1 MESSRL
7 TGRDRLEEP
16 LTGRLIDRLGLRGL
30 DGWMMFATIGLVL
43 ASVLTLGAASEK
55 PIAGAPD
62 LLPQRQAIYALI
74 GIVGM
79 VLLARFDYSR
89 FRDLRT
95 GLYALLCISIIAT
108 FVFGFAARGS
118 TQAIE
123 LPLFSFQPA
132 EPGKLLLILAL
143 AGFVLDG
150 TRAGSETKRTLR
162 YLAIGMV
169 PTALVLLQDLG
180 TSLVYAAIT
189 IAIML
194 AAGVR
199 WSHLGAIGASAVA
212 LVAFV
217 LILMPAAGVPLLKE
231 YQQERLTSFVSPASD
246 PRGVGYQQN
255 QAKVAAGA
263 GGLTGRGDQATQSTL
278 GFVPERHTDFVFSVV
293 AERYGF
299 AGAVL
304 VLALFALL
312 LWRALRLM
320 SLSKDSYGKLVA
332 AGIACA
338 ILFQVFVSVG
348 MNLGIMPI
356 TGIPLPLMSY
366 GGSAVIST
374 LLMVGVLQSIHIRS
388 HAGQRGP
395 WVG

>member
-1 MESSRL
+1 MESSRV
-7 TGRDRLEEP
+7 TGRERIGEP
-16 LTGRLIDRLGLRGL
+16 LGSRIVARLGLSNL
-30 DGWMMFATIGLVL
+30 DGWLLLAAVGLVL
-43 ASVLTLGAASEK
+43 ASILTLAAASEK

-62 LLPQRQAIYALI
+62 LLPQRQAIYGLI

-95 GLYALLCISIIAT
+95 GLYALLCISITAT
-108 FVFGFAARGS
+108 FIFGFAARGS
-118 TQAIE
+118 TQSIE
-123 LPLFSFQPA
+123 LPLFTFQPA

-143 AGFVLDG
+143 AGFILDG
-150 TRAGSETKRTLR
+150 TRAGSESKRTLR
-162 YLAIGMV
+162 YLAIGLL

-189 IAIML
+189 LAIMM

-199 WSHLGAIGASAVA
+199 WSHLGLIGGVAVA
-212 LVAFV
+212 LVSFV
-217 LILMPAAGVPLLKE
+217 LVLLPAAGLPLLKE
-231 YQQERLTSFVSPASD
+231 YQQERLTSFVSPGSD
-246 PRGVGYQQN
+246 PRGAGYQQN

-263 GGLTGRGDQATQSTL
+263 GGLTGRGDQATQSNL
-278 GFVPERHTDFVFSVV
+278 GFLPERHTDFVFAVV

-299 AGAVL
+299 AGAFL
-304 VLALFALL
+304 VLSLFALL

-320 SLSKDSYGKLVA
+320 SLSKDPYGKLVA

-374 LLMVGVLQSIHIRS
+374 LLMVGVLQSIHMRS
-388 HAGQRGP
+388 RVGQRGP

>member
-7 TGRDRLEEP
+7 PGRQRAPEP
-16 LTGRLIDRLGLRGL
+16 LGLRAMDRIGIGRL
-30 DGWMMFATIGLVL
+30 DGWMLLSALGLVL
-43 ASVLTLGAASEK
+43 VSVLTLDAASEK

-62 LLPQRQAIYALI
+62 LLSQRQAVYGLI

-79 VLLARFDYSR
+79 LLLARFDYSR

-108 FVFGFAARGS
+108 FIFGFAARGS
-118 TQAIE
+118 TQSIE
-123 LPLFSFQPA
+123 LPLFTFQPA

-150 TRAGSETKRTLR
+150 SRAGSEAKRTIR
-162 YLAIGMV
+162 YLAIGML
-169 PTALVLLQDLG
+169 PTALVLMQDLG

-199 WSHLGAIGASAVA
+199 WSHLGAIGAAAVTLVA
-212 LVAFV
+212 LVLV
-217 LILMPAAGVPLLKE
+217 LMPAAGVPLLKE
-231 YQQERLTSFVSPASD
+231 YQQDRLTSFLSPESD
-246 PRGVGYQQN
+246 PRGAGYQQN
-255 QAKVAAGA
+255 QATVAAGA
-263 GGLTGRGDQATQSTL
+263 GGLTGRGDQATQSNL
-278 GFVPERHTDFVFSVV
+278 GFVPERHTDFVFAVV

-299 AGAVL
+299 AGAAL
-304 VLALFALL
+304 VLSLFALL

-388 HAGQRGP
+388 GVAQRGP

>member
-1 MESSRL
+1 MESSRV
-7 TGRDRLEEP
+7 TGRERIDEP
-16 LTGRLIDRLGLRGL
+16 LGSRIVARLGLSHL
-30 DGWMMFATIGLVL
+30 DGWLLLAAVGLVL
-43 ASVLTLGAASEK
+43 ASVLTLAAASEK

-62 LLPQRQAIYALI
+62 LLPQRQAIYGLI

-95 GLYALLCISIIAT
+95 GLYALLCISITAT
-108 FVFGFAARGS
+108 FIFGFAARGS
-118 TQAIE
+118 TQSIE
-123 LPLFSFQPA
+123 LPLFTFQPA

-143 AGFVLDG
+143 AGFILDG
-150 TRAGSETKRTLR
+150 TRAGSESKRTLR
-162 YLAIGMV
+162 YLAIGLL

-189 IAIML
+189 LAIMM

-199 WSHLGAIGASAVA
+199 WSHLGLIGGVAVA
-212 LVAFV
+212 LVTFV
-217 LILMPAAGVPLLKE
+217 LVLLPAAGLPLLKE
-231 YQQERLTSFVSPASD
+231 YQQERLTSFVSPDSD
-246 PRGVGYQQN
+246 PRGAGYQQN

-263 GGLTGRGDQATQSTL
+263 GGLTGRGDQATQSNL
-278 GFVPERHTDFVFSVV
+278 GFLPERHTDFVFAVV

-299 AGAVL
+299 AGAFL
-304 VLALFALL
+304 VLSLFALL

-320 SLSKDSYGKLVA
+320 SLSKDPYGKLVA

-374 LLMVGVLQSIHIRS
+374 LLMVGVLQSIHMRS
-388 HAGQRGP
+388 RVGQRGP

>member
-1 MESSRL
+1 MESSRV
-7 TGRDRLEEP
+7 TGRERIGEP
-16 LTGRLIDRLGLRGL
+16 LGSRIVARLGLSHL
-30 DGWMMFATIGLVL
+30 DGWLLLAAVGLVL
-43 ASVLTLGAASEK
+43 ASVLTLAAASEK

-62 LLPQRQAIYALI
+62 LLPQRQAIYGLI

-95 GLYALLCISIIAT
+95 GLYALLCISITAT
-108 FVFGFAARGS
+108 FIFGFAARGS
-118 TQAIE
+118 TQSIE
-123 LPLFSFQPA
+123 LPLFTFQPA
-132 EPGKLLLILAL
+132 EPGKLLLVLAL
-143 AGFVLDG
+143 AGFILDG
-150 TRAGSETKRTLR
+150 TRAGSESKRTLR
-162 YLAIGMV
+162 YLAIGLL

-189 IAIML
+189 LAIMM

-199 WSHLGAIGASAVA
+199 WSHLGLIGGVAVA
-212 LVAFV
+212 LVSFV
-217 LILMPAAGVPLLKE
+217 LVLLPAAGLPLLKE
-231 YQQERLTSFVSPASD
+231 YQQERLTSFVSPGSD
-246 PRGVGYQQN
+246 PRGAGYQQN

-263 GGLTGRGDQATQSTL
+263 GGLTGRGDQATQSNL
-278 GFVPERHTDFVFSVV
+278 GFLPERHTDFVFAVV

-299 AGAVL
+299 AGAFL
-304 VLALFALL
+304 VLSLFALL

-320 SLSKDSYGKLVA
+320 SLSKDPYGKLVA

-374 LLMVGVLQSIHIRS
+374 LLMVGVLQSIHMRS
-388 HAGQRGP
+388 HVGQRGP

>member
-7 TGRDRLEEP
+7 TGGESLEQP
-16 LTGRLIDRLGLRGL
+16 TGSRIAERLGLRHL
-30 DGWMMFATIGLVL
+30 DGWMLFAAAGLVL

-62 LLPQRQAIYALI
+62 LLPQRQAIYGAI

-79 VLLARFDYSR
+79 FLLARFDYPR

-95 GLYALLCISIIAT
+95 GLYALLCVSIIAT
-108 FVFGFAARGS
+108 SVFGFAARGS
-118 TQAIE
+118 TQSIE

-132 EPGKLLLILAL
+132 EPGKLLLVLAL

-150 TRAGSETKRTLR
+150 TRTGSDTKRTLR
-162 YLAIGMV
+162 YLAIGML
-169 PTALVLLQDLG
+169 PTALVLFQDLG

-189 IAIML
+189 LAIML

-199 WSHLGAIGASAVA
+199 WSHLGTIGAIAVA
-212 LVAFV
+212 TFAFV
-217 LILMPAAGVPLLKE
+217 LVLLPAAGVPVLKE
-231 YQQERLTSFVSPASD
+231 YQQERLTSFVSPDSD
-246 PRGVGYQQN
+246 PRGAGYQQN
-255 QAKVAAGA
+255 QATVAAGA
-263 GGLTGRGDQATQSTL
+263 GGLTGRGDQATQSNF
-278 GFVPERHTDFVFSVV
+278 GFVPERHTDFVFAVV

-299 AGAVL
+299 AGAIL
-304 VLALFALL
+304 VLSLFALL

-320 SLSKDSYGKLVA
+320 SLSKDSYGRLVA

-366 GGSAVIST
+366 GGSAVIAT

-388 HAGQRGP
+388 YAAQRGP
-395 WVG
+395 WVE